1 LNSHAT
7 GEDMERFCIVT
18 NKSKDVSLEVTGHIK
33 EYLIDHGKKCV
44 VADSAI
50 GPSKE
55 ANAIGREFMSF
66 IPEDTD
72 CCIVLG
78 GDGTMLQA
86 ARSVA
91 FQDIPLLGVNL
102 GTLGYLAEV
111 EKSGIDDA
119 MSRLLSGDYYVEDRM
134 MLRGVLNDRKDYAL
148 NDIVISRA
156 SDIQAIDYN
165 IYVNDLLLYSYHA
178 DGIII
183 STPTGSTGYNMSAG
197 GPIVEPS
204 ANMTLLT
211 PICPHTLN
219 SRSMVLSADAIIE
232 VELIPGRSKRRP
244 KVVAA
249 YDGSGA
255 IEMNAG
261 DKMVINKSKKTTKII
276 RLNRV
281 SFLEVLGKKF
291 SM

>member
-1 LNSHAT
+1 
-7 GEDMERFCIVT
+7 MERFCIVT
-18 NKSKDVSLEVTGHIK
+18 NKSKDVNLEVTGHIK
-33 EYLIDHGKKCV
+33 DYLISHGKECV
-44 VADSAI
+44 VADSAT
-50 GPSKE
+50 GLSKE
-55 ANAIGREFMSF
+55 SNAIGREFMSQ

-86 ARSVA
+86 VRSVA

-111 EKSGIDDA
+111 EKSGIDEA

-134 MLRGVLNDRKDYAL
+134 MLRGVLGDRKDYAL

-219 SRSMVLSADAIIE
+219 SRSMVLSADARIE
-232 VELIPGRSKRRP
+232 VELLPGRSKRNP

-255 IEMNAG
+255 IEMNSG
-261 DKMVINKSKKTTKII
+261 DRMVINKSKKITKII
-276 RLNRV
+276 KFNRV

>member
-1 LNSHAT
+1 
-7 GEDMERFCIVT
+7 MERFCIVT
-18 NKSKDVSLEVTGHIK
+18 NKSKDVNLEVTGHIK
-33 EYLIDHGKKCV
+33 DYLISHGKECV
-44 VADSAI
+44 VADSAP
-50 GPSKE
+50 GLSKE
-55 ANAIGREFMSF
+55 SNAIGREFMSQ

-111 EKSGIDDA
+111 EKSGIDEA

-134 MLRGVLNDRKDYAL
+134 MLRGVLGDRKDYAL

-219 SRSMVLSADAIIE
+219 SRSMVLSADARIE
-232 VELIPGRSKRRP
+232 VELLPGRSKRNP

-255 IEMNAG
+255 IEMNSG
-261 DKMVINKSKKTTKII
+261 DRMVINKSKKITKII
-276 RLNRV
+276 KFNRV

>member
-1 LNSHAT
+1 
-7 GEDMERFCIVT
+7 MERFCIVT
-18 NKSKDVSLEVTGHIK
+18 NKSKDVNLEVTGHIK
-33 EYLIDHGKKCV
+33 DYLISHGKECV
-44 VADSAI
+44 VADSAT
-50 GPSKE
+50 GLSKE
-55 ANAIGREFMSF
+55 SNAIGREFMSH

-111 EKSGIDDA
+111 EKSGIDEA
-119 MSRLLSGDYYVEDRM
+119 MSRLLSGEYYVEDRM
-134 MLRGVLNDRKDYAL
+134 MLRGVIGDRKDYAL

-219 SRSMVLSADAIIE
+219 SRSMVLSADARIE
-232 VELIPGRSKRRP
+232 VELLPGRSKRNP

-255 IEMNAG
+255 IEMNSG
-261 DKMVINKSKKTTKII
+261 DRMVINKSKKITKII
-276 RLNRV
+276 KFNRV

>member
-1 LNSHAT
+1 
-7 GEDMERFCIVT
+7 MERFCIVT
-18 NKSKDVSLEVTGHIK
+18 NKSKDVNLEVTGHIK
-33 EYLIDHGKKCV
+33 DYLISHGKECV
-44 VADSAI
+44 VADSAT
-50 GPSKE
+50 GLSKE
-55 ANAIGREFMSF
+55 SNAIGREFMSQ

-111 EKSGIDDA
+111 EKSGIDEA

-134 MLRGVLNDRKDYAL
+134 MLRGVLGDRKDYAL

-219 SRSMVLSADAIIE
+219 SRSMVLSADARIE
-232 VELIPGRSKRRP
+232 VELLPGRSKRNP

-255 IEMNAG
+255 IEMNSG
-261 DKMVINKSKKTTKII
+261 DRMVINKSKK
-276 RLNRV
+276 
-281 SFLEVLGKKF
+281 
-291 SM
+291 

>member
-1 LNSHAT
+1 
-7 GEDMERFCIVT
+7 MERFCIVT
-18 NKSKDVSLEVTGHIK
+18 NKSKDVNLEVTGHIK
-33 EYLIDHGKKCV
+33 DYLISHGKECV
-44 VADSAI
+44 VADSAT
-50 GPSKE
+50 GLSKE
-55 ANAIGREFMSF
+55 SNAIGREFMSQ

-72 CCIVLG
+72 CCLVLG

-111 EKSGIDDA
+111 EKSGIDEA

-134 MLRGVLNDRKDYAL
+134 MLRGVLGDRKDYAL

-219 SRSMVLSADAIIE
+219 SRSMVLSADARIE
-232 VELIPGRSKRRP
+232 VELLPGRSKRNP

-255 IEMNAG
+255 IEMNSG
-261 DKMVINKSKKTTKII
+261 DRMVINKSKKITKII
-276 RLNRV
+276 KFNRV

>member
-1 LNSHAT
+1 
-7 GEDMERFCIVT
+7 MERFCIVT
-18 NKSKDVSLEVTGHIK
+18 NKSKDINLEVTGHIVD
-33 EYLIDHGKKCV
+33 YLQKHGKSCV
-44 VADSAI
+44 IADTAI
-50 GPSKE
+50 GLSKE
-55 ANAIGREFMSF
+55 SNAIGREFMTN

-102 GTLGYLAEV
+102 GTLGYLAVV

-119 MSRLLSGDYYVEDRM
+119 MTRLLSGDYYIEDRM
-134 MLRGVLNDRKDYAL
+134 MLRGVIGDKKDYAL

-156 SDIQAIDYN
+156 SEIQAINYN

-178 DGIII
+178 DGIIVA
-183 STPTGSTGYNMSAG
+183 TPTGSTGYNMSAG

-204 ANMTLLT
+204 ANMILLT

-219 SRSMVLSADAIIE
+219 SRSVVLSADARIV
-232 VELIPGRSKRRP
+232 VELLPGRDNRMP
-244 KVVAA
+244 TVAAA
-249 YDGSGA
+249 YDGSGVL
-255 IEMNAG
+255 ELKAG
-261 DKMVINKSKKTTKII
+261 DRMEIHRSKKTTKII
-276 RLNRV
+276 KFNRV
-281 SFLEVLGKKF
+281 SFLEILGKKF

>member
-1 LNSHAT
+1 
-7 GEDMERFCIVT
+7 MERFCIVT
-18 NKSKDVSLEVTGHIK
+18 NKSKDVNLEVTGHIK
-33 EYLIDHGKKCV
+33 DYLISHGKECV
-44 VADSAI
+44 VADSAT
-50 GPSKE
+50 GLSKE
-55 ANAIGREFMSF
+55 SNAIGREFMSQ

-111 EKSGIDDA
+111 EKSGIDEA

-134 MLRGVLNDRKDYAL
+134 MLRGVIGDRKDYAL

-219 SRSMVLSADAIIE
+219 SRSMVLSADARIE
-232 VELIPGRSKRRP
+232 VELLPGRSKRNP

-255 IEMNAG
+255 IEMNSG
-261 DKMVINKSKKTTKII
+261 DRMVINKSKKITKII
-276 RLNRV
+276 KFNRV

>member
-1 LNSHAT
+1 LSHAA

-18 NKSKDVSLEVTGHIK
+18 NKSKDVNLEVTGHIK
-33 EYLIDHGKKCV
+33 DYLISHGKECV
-44 VADSAI
+44 VADSAT
-50 GPSKE
+50 GLSKE
-55 ANAIGREFMSF
+55 SNAIGREFMSQ

-111 EKSGIDDA
+111 EKSGIDEA

-134 MLRGVLNDRKDYAL
+134 MLRGVLGDRKDYAL

-219 SRSMVLSADAIIE
+219 SRSMVLSADARIE
-232 VELIPGRSKRRP
+232 VELLPGRSKRNP

-255 IEMNAG
+255 IEMNSG
-261 DKMVINKSKKTTKII
+261 DRMVINKSKKITKII
-276 RLNRV
+276 KFNRV

>member
-1 LNSHAT
+1 
-7 GEDMERFCIVT
+7 MERFCIVT
-18 NKSKDVSLEVTGHIK
+18 NKSKDVNLEVTGHIK
-33 EYLIDHGKKCV
+33 DYLISHGKECV
-44 VADSAI
+44 VADSAT
-50 GPSKE
+50 GLSKE
-55 ANAIGREFMSF
+55 SNAIGREFMSQ
-66 IPEDTD
+66 IPENTD

-111 EKSGIDDA
+111 EKSGIDEA

-134 MLRGVLNDRKDYAL
+134 MLRGVLGDRKDYAL

-219 SRSMVLSADAIIE
+219 SRSMVLSADARIE
-232 VELIPGRSKRRP
+232 VELLPGRSKRNP

-255 IEMNAG
+255 IEMNSG
-261 DKMVINKSKKTTKII
+261 DRMVINKSKKITKII
-276 RLNRV
+276 KFNRV

>member
-1 LNSHAT
+1 
-7 GEDMERFCIVT
+7 MERFCIVT
-18 NKSKDVSLEVTGHIK
+18 NKSKDVNLEVTGHIK
-33 EYLIDHGKKCV
+33 DYLISHGKKCV
-44 VADSAI
+44 VADSAT
-50 GPSKE
+50 GLSKE
-55 ANAIGREFMSF
+55 SNAIGREFMSQ

-111 EKSGIDDA
+111 EKSGIDEA

-134 MLRGVLNDRKDYAL
+134 MLRGVLGDRKDYAL

-219 SRSMVLSADAIIE
+219 SRSMVLSADARIE
-232 VELIPGRSKRRP
+232 VELLPGRSKRNP

-255 IEMNAG
+255 IEMNSG
-261 DKMVINKSKKTTKII
+261 DRMVINKSKKITKII
-276 RLNRV
+276 KFNRV

>member
-1 LNSHAT
+1 
-7 GEDMERFCIVT
+7 MERFCIVT
-18 NKSKDVSLEVTGHIK
+18 NKSKDVNLEVTGHIK
-33 EYLIDHGKKCV
+33 DYLISHGKECV
-44 VADSAI
+44 VADSAT
-50 GPSKE
+50 GLSKE
-55 ANAIGREFMSF
+55 SNAIGREFMSQ

-111 EKSGIDDA
+111 EKSGIDEA

-134 MLRGVLNDRKDYAL
+134 MLRGVIGDRKDYAL

-219 SRSMVLSADAIIE
+219 SRSMVLSADARIE
-232 VELIPGRSKRRP
+232 VELLPGRSKRNP

-255 IEMNAG
+255 IEMDSG
-261 DKMVINKSKKTTKII
+261 DRMVINKSKKITKII
-276 RLNRV
+276 KFNRV

>member
-1 LNSHAT
+1 
-7 GEDMERFCIVT
+7 MERFCIVT
-18 NKSKDVSLEVTGHIK
+18 NKSKDVNLEVTGHIK
-33 EYLIDHGKKCV
+33 DYLISHGKECV
-44 VADSAI
+44 VADSAT
-50 GPSKE
+50 GLSKE
-55 ANAIGREFMSF
+55 SNAIGREFMSQ

-111 EKSGIDDA
+111 EKSGIDEA
-119 MSRLLSGDYYVEDRM
+119 MSRLLSGEYYVEDRM
-134 MLRGVLNDRKDYAL
+134 MLRGVIGDRKDYAL

-219 SRSMVLSADAIIE
+219 SRSMVLSADARIE
-232 VELIPGRSKRRP
+232 VELLPGRSKRNP

-255 IEMNAG
+255 IEMNSG
-261 DKMVINKSKKTTKII
+261 DRMVINKSKKITKII
-276 RLNRV
+276 KFNRV